1 LDLVQVGARW
11 LHLVATVALIG
22 YYAALGALVVPALR
36 GAMTPRVLGE
46 SIAAIE
52 RRALPVVV
60 GSLVVFL
67 ATGVYLMG
75 ADTRYSGV
83 GEITD
88 SWSTLLLVK
97 HVVVAVMVGLGL
109 YVDAIIVRR
118 LAPPDAVDQDATA
131 RWLMVVA
138 GAMTALGLVVLF
150 LTAAAQ
156 AS

>member
-1 LDLVQVGARW
+1 MDLVQVGARW

-36 GAMTPRVLGE
+36 GATTPRVLGE

-52 RRALPVVV
+52 RRALPVIV
-60 GSLVVFL
+60 GSLIIFL

-88 SWSTLLLVK
+88 AWSSLLLVK

-138 GAMTALGLVVLF
+138 GAMTALGLLVLY

>member
-1 LDLVQVGARW
+1 MDLVQVGARW
-11 LHLVATVALIG
+11 LHLVATVAMIG
-22 YYAALGALVVPALR
+22 YYAVLGVLVLPALR
-36 GAMTPRVLGE
+36 QAGSARALGE
-46 SIAAIE
+46 TIAAME
-52 RRALPVVV
+52 RRALPIIV
-60 GSLVVFL
+60 GSLVAFL

-97 HVVVAVMVGLGL
+97 HVVVAVMVALGV
-109 YVDAIIVRR
+109 YIDAIIVRR
-118 LAPPDAVDQDATA
+118 LAPPDAADQDAAA

-138 GAMTALGLVVLF
+138 AVMTGLGLLVLY

>member
-1 LDLVQVGARW
+1 MTEAKRPAVRR
-11 LHLVATVALIG
+11 TV
-22 YYAALGALVVPALR
+22 R
-36 GAMTPRVLGE
+36 
-46 SIAAIE
+46 AAIE
-52 RRALPVVV
+52 RRALPVIV
-60 GSLVVFL
+60 GSLVIFL

-88 SWSTLLLVK
+88 AWSSLLLVK

-138 GAMTALGLVVLF
+138 GAMTALGLLVLY

>member
-11 LHLVATVALIG
+11 LHLVATVAMIG
-22 YYAALGALVVPALR
+22 YYAVLGVLVLPALR
-36 GAMTPRVLGE
+36 QAGSARALGE
-46 SIAAIE
+46 TIAAME
-52 RRALPVVV
+52 RRALPIIV
-60 GSLVVFL
+60 GSLVAFL

-97 HVVVAVMVGLGL
+97 HVVVAVMVALGV
-109 YVDAIIVRR
+109 YIDAIIVRR
-118 LAPPDAVDQDATA
+118 LAPPDAPDQDAAA
-131 RWLMVVA
+131 RWLMVLA
-138 GAMTALGLVVLF
+138 GAMTGLGLLVLY